1 MGKDDAQG
9 YGSAMTY
16 ARRYAIMGMLGLV
29 ADADDDGNAAPSPPP
44 HVLRASQ
51 TADPG
56 SVLPTSWAELEAA
69 MAGYGQQTWEDWL
82 VRGTQTRDTLFP
94 DAKGGALS
102 PEQKQAL
109 WEINLAAAQWL
120 MVKFDPA
127 KFPPPSREEIGD
139 AWAFAL
145 GGRS

>member
-1 MGKDDAQG
+1 
-9 YGSAMTY
+9 MTY

-29 ADADDDGNAAPSPPP
+29 ADADDDGNAASKPPQSRSKGKP
-44 HVLRASQ
+44 A
-51 TADPG
+51 ADPT

-69 MAGYGQQTWEDWL
+69 MAGYGQQTWDDWRA
-82 VRGTQTRDTLFP
+82 VGVNTRNALFP
-94 DAKGGALS
+94 DAEGQALS
-102 PEQKQAL
+102 AEQKQAL